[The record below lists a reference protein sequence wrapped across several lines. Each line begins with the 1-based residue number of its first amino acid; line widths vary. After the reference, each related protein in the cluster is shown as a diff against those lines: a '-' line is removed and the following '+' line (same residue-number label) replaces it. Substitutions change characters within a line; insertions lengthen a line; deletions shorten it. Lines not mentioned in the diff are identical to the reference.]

1 MQKIAYELCVY
12 DCESEGD
19 TSTFGGVVNYR
30 SGVHGIDKMIWLKGL
45 ISDLGISQ
53 DQA

>member
-12 DCESEGD
+12 ESEGD
-19 TSTFGGVVNYR
+19 TSTFGSVVNYR